1 MNRSDSAGHPKA
13 MRSARAAT
21 FTIFAVTGAMFG
33 TWASRLPATQERL
46 ALSPGELAV
55 ALSGVEV
62 GALIGLPLGA
72 VVTGRVGSRA
82 ALRLAFAVFPT
93 ALVAVAR
100 APGLAALVLSL
111 VVFAAT
117 NSVVDVAMNA
127 QGVELERRLRRPV
140 LSGLHA
146 GHPLG
151 IVAGG
156 SAGTAAAGLGVGL
169 AVHFTAAAIAGVAV
183 GLVATRWL
191 VREPDGPP
199 RPTFARPSR
208 RFLVL
213 GLVAFCATLVTS
225 TAENWSAVALRVQ
238 HGAGQ
243 ALGAATFTA
252 YALAQARGRPARQ
265 PLRAAARGPHR
276 GATGR
281 CGHRGGGPRT
291 RRAGRYRRLGARWAR
306 AGSSNARDHRRGA
319 RAVRDAGRVGDRRGY
334 HDQLPRFVHRPA
346 ADRRPRGGVRT
357 HRRARRDGRR
367 EPRDRGAGRARA
379 GARQQPACSAASSAA
394 RSVSALRSASGP

>member
-1 MNRSDSAGHPKA
+1 

-72 VVTGRVGSRA
+72 VVTGRLGSRA

-111 VVFAAT
+111 VVFAAA

-169 AVHFTAAAIAGVAV
+169 AVHFTAAAVAGVAV

-252 YALAQARGRPARQ
+252 YALAQAGGRLAGDRLVSRYGR
-265 PLRAAARGPHR
+265 LRVVRTGALLAGAGTAAAVLAPGVPVAIAGWVLVGLGLAAATPAIIGAAPALSGMPVASAIAAITTISYLGSFTGPPLIGGLAEVAGLTAAL
-276 GATGR
+276 GATVVVSLAIAAL
-281 CGHRGGGPRT
+281 
-291 RRAGRYRRLGARWAR
+291 AGRGLGPV
-306 AGSSNARDHRRGA
+306 SS
-319 RAVRDAGRVGDRRGY
+319 
-334 HDQLPRFVHRPA
+334 
-346 ADRRPRGGVRT
+346 
-357 HRRARRDGRR
+357 RRARRRR
-367 EPRDRGAGRARA
+367 APRA
-379 GARQQPACSAASSAA
+379 AC
-394 RSVSALRSASGP
+394 RR